1 MLLQRGKGS
10 SKTFNVVAKGY
21 KCLHEVQGE
30 CKVFRVAARG
40 YMWLH
45 GITCDCTQ
53 SNCVRI
59 IVGRSNSGAH
69 IGKPN
74 GDINVKRPRWLPHN
88 GGCHARQKQVYW
100 KCRRLV
106 RKHKQTVTKV

>member
-53 SNCVRI
+53 SNCGLSLGI
-59 IVGRSNSGAH
+59 SNNGAH

-74 GDINVKRPRWLPHN
+74 GDINVKRPRWLLLN
-88 GGCHARQKQVYW
+88 GGCHARQKHVY
-100 KCRRLV
+100 C
-106 RKHKQTVTKV
+106 